1 MQNTLETQIINKAER
16 TVYKPLIK
24 IKHEESVMPS
34 YEIILKRNYL
44 LVLRS
49 MAKYSRFLCINAT
62 HYMETQQKPIKLR
75 VGFEFTFFFQTKD
88 YK

>member
-16 TVYKPLIK
+16 KVYKPLIK
-24 IKHEESVMPS
+24 FKHEESVMPS

-49 MAKYSRFLCINAT
+49 MEKIFKVLVYKCYTLYGNTPETHKTKGRF
-62 HYMETQQKPIKLR
+62 
-75 VGFEFTFFFQTKD
+75 
-88 YK
+88 